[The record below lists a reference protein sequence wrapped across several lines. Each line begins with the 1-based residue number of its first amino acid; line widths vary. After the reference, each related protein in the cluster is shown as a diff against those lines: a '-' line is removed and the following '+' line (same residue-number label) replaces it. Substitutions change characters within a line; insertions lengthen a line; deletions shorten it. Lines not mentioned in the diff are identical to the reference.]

1 MASTSSSRRNAAGG
15 TEADP
20 PVRGAILAGGG
31 ATRYGGRPKGLEP
44 VGGVR
49 ILDRLVDAF
58 QAALGELPLLVA
70 NDSGADQWR
79 PDLAVIP
86 DTIAGAGA
94 LGGLHAAVAYEPRPV
109 VCVAWDMPFV
119 PAGLIALLASGLGEA
134 DAVLPAS
141 AGRRGLEPMCA
152 GYGPACRGPIEEA
165 IARGDLRAISFH
177 PAVRI
182 SILSPE
188 VVAAFGDPAALFF
201 NINAPD
207 DLTQADK
214 LWQQLASSR

>member
-1 MASTSSSRRNAAGG
+1 LASTSSSRRNAAGG
-15 TEADP
+15 TDAA

-70 NDSGADQWR
+70 NDPGAASWR

-86 DTIAGAGA
+86 DTIPGAGA
-94 LGGLHAAVAYEPRPV
+94 LGGLHAAVAYETRPV

-119 PAGLIALLASGLGEA
+119 PAGLIAALARGLGEA

-141 AGRRGLEPMCA
+141 GGRRGIEPMCA
-152 GYGPACRGPIEEA
+152 GYGPGCRVPMEEA

-177 PAVRI
+177 SAVRT

-188 VVAAFGDPAALFF
+188 SVAAFGDPAVLFF
-201 NINAPD
+201 NINSPD
-207 DLTQADK
+207 DLTQADA

>member
-1 MASTSSSRRNAAGG
+1 LASTSSSRRNAAGG
-15 TEADP
+15 TDAA

-70 NDSGADQWR
+70 NDPGADQWR

-86 DTIAGAGA
+86 DTIPGAGA

-119 PAGLIALLASGLGEA
+119 PPGLIAALARGLGEA

-141 AGRRGLEPMCA
+141 GGRRGLEPMCA
-152 GYGPACRGPIEEA
+152 GYGPGCRGPMERA

-177 PAVRI
+177 SAVRI
-182 SILSPE
+182 SILSPDA
-188 VVAAFGDPAALFF
+188 VSAFGDPAVLFF
-201 NINAPD
+201 NINSPD
-207 DLTQADK
+207 DLTQADA